1 MNAWLGLISIGAVL
15 FTGYLFSRLARGEG
29 IPARSLALFLAPSA
43 LLPLL
48 GYFLS
53 ALGLLGSLTAWTL
66 AALAAALALLAATFA
81 LPPLRR
87 LARSP
92 SSPPAPSRWS
102 WWGGLDAFPKLLLGG
117 LLLAVIVS
125 ALLSLSLVL
134 FAAPH
139 VWDNLV
145 TRLPRIA
152 YWIEQGHC
160 GYYDANMYTQVL
172 AQKGYELILLWVYLA
187 FGRNE
192 NLTGLPQFASYLAG
206 IVLVYGIARRLGRA
220 RPAALF
226 AGLVFALLPQVVLQS
241 YTANSDL
248 FLAALLGAAVYSLLA
263 FRETSRAAWLWP
275 AGAAFAL
282 AAGAKVSVLLAAPS
296 LLLVAA
302 FALFARPLPLRA
314 RCRDAA
320 RLAAATSAALVL
332 FALPAGYVENWRI
345 FGHPVGDRYFREIN
359 LVEGKGGAAV
369 LRNGT
374 KHLFAIAL
382 DFLALD
388 GLPPVP
394 AVVSAQKA
402 LHFLPAAA
410 IRAAGLE
417 LESDPADNWYYDKPW
432 HWGKPPVSH
441 PDYSLWGVLGF
452 GLVWPG
458 VLLGLVSRR
467 RPPAARVLAAS
478 AVVCV
483 AVHAF
488 SGASWGHYT
497 LYATVFAVPLS
508 GFLFPP
514 SRPLGRIALSVAAGL
529 GAVSAVLG
537 LLFQLRSPILFD
549 QAVWL
554 RSCLSPAWREEI
566 QLPSRTDSVFARDRL
581 GQLLRDGPVFEGAI
595 RKFEELVP
603 PAAVVAACLNWHS
616 YEYPLFGPGLT
627 RTVVPLNS
635 FWRGLQPV
643 PTRAEYL
650 LWADDFDGIFNR
662 GAGDVHLGKDW
673 YLRRLG
679 SPVALASGPGELAS
693 AVYLKRPERVAALLA
708 AGADVGERGFAVPGE
723 PPLILAVKGGDIGV
737 VRALLA
743 AGAGPDVP
751 DLRGRTPAMFAA
763 SYGRAEILSLL
774 LAAGA
779 DPAAR
784 DSEGLTVDRWAA
796 LAGSNR
802 REILS
807 ALAAARRRPNDLA
820 PESRPVVKSTSLAL
834 IGETP

>member
-1 MNAWLGLISIGAVL
+1 MPPTLGLVSLVSVL
-15 FTGYLFSRLARGEG
+15 LFCHLASRAARGRG
-29 IPARSLALFLAPSA
+29 LPARVIAFFLPAAA
-43 LLPLL
+43 LLPSL
-48 GYFLS
+48 GYLLS
-53 ALGLLGSLTAWTL
+53 RAGLLGSLGAW
-66 AALAAALALLAATFA
+66 AISSAAALLLLLAGTLSFA
-81 LPPLRR
+81 PLRR
-87 LARSP
+87 RVWFRRAAFGQR
-92 SSPPAPSRWS
+92 RWS
-102 WWGGLDAFPKLLLGG
+102 GWRETPPFPRALLGAM
-117 LLLAVIVS
+117 LAAVLAA
-125 ALLSLSLVL
+125 ALLSLSLVF

-139 VWDNLV
+139 VWDNMV

-152 YWIEQGHC
+152 YWIQQGHC

-172 AQKGYELILLWVYLA
+172 AQKGYELILLWVFLA

-192 NLTGLPQFASYLAG
+192 NLTGLPQLASYLVGLA
-206 IVLVYGIARRLGRA
+206 LVYGITRRLGCA

-263 FRETSRAAWLWP
+263 FRETSRAAWLWT

-302 FALFARPLPLRA
+302 FALFARPTPLRA

-320 RLAAATSAALVL
+320 RLAAATTAALVL
-332 FALPAGYVENWRI
+332 FALPAGYAENWRI

-374 KHLFAIAL
+374 KHLFAMAL

-467 RPPAARVLAAS
+467 RPPASRVLAAS

-514 SRPLGRIALSVAAGL
+514 SRPLGWIALSGAAGL

-554 RSCLSPAWREEI
+554 RSCLSSAWREEI

-603 PAAVVAACLNWHS
+603 PDAVVAACLNWHS
-616 YEYPLFGPGLT
+616 YEYPLFGRGLT
-627 RTVVPLNS
+627 RTVIPLNS
-635 FWRGLQPV
+635 FWRGLQPI
-643 PTRAEYL
+643 PPRAEYL
-650 LWADDFDGIFNR
+650 LWADDFEGILQR
-662 GAGDVHLGKDW
+662 GEGDVHLGKDW
-673 YLRRLG
+673 YLRRLA

-693 AVYLKRPERVAALLA
+693 AVYLKRPERVAALIA
-708 AGADVGERGFAVPGE
+708 SGADVAERGFAVPGE
-723 PPLILAVKGGDIGV
+723 PPLILAVKSGDIGV

-779 DPAAR
+779 DPAAW

-820 PESRPVVKSTSLAL
+820 PESRPVVR
-834 IGETP
+834 